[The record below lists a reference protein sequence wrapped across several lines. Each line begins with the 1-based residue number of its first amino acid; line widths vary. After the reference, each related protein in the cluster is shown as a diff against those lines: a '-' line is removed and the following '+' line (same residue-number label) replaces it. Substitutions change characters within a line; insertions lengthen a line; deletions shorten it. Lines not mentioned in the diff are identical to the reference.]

1 MEDLLRESL
10 GLQPK
15 RLAGYHEEAVAKPPS
30 VNRTDMTSQEWTQ
43 YLQSKLGKTSYIKLK
58 PNPEEGFDYTT
69 ETDMI
74 TPAWLRYLPDVPGNK
89 FSMRWEGDTSVKEEE
104 EAMRR
109 RNDDRNKIY
118 YDLLYKKD
126 YSKTGNESLWFNVE
140 KKHRA
145 TQSLHDIVLTRTR
158 NDDVTGSVTSSY
170 CA

>member
-74 TPAWLRYLPDVPGNK
+74 TPAWLRYLPDVP
-89 FSMRWEGDTSVKEEE
+89 
-104 EAMRR
+104 
-109 RNDDRNKIY
+109 
-118 YDLLYKKD
+118 
-126 YSKTGNESLWFNVE
+126 ESLWFNVE